1 MAKTK
6 QTAMDSLRMKAL
18 NAYNSMQMPSL
29 RYGIGIYADLAAFNI
44 DDVLQNQKDN
54 DWLKVEIDPRVKVIN
69 IASMDENFIREHM
82 EKMLKIDENKL
93 SALHYAMLNDAV
105 ALIIPKNT
113 NIEKPII
120 INSNCSQ
127 KSKSES
133 IIVLAEECSKVTIL
147 EMAESSD
154 GNYYKSQSVFLFA
167 NENSEINYYS
177 LQNLNENT
185 YNFVVKRAEAKKD
198 SMIKW
203 VDLVLGSRFTQLNM
217 KTDLTENGATTKK
230 LGAFFGN
237 NNQQFDINVESSHVK
252 GNTES
257 VMYHR
262 GILQD
267 NAKCIF
273 SGKVSIAKDARNS
286 TGHQKTDILLMGE
299 TAKCDAVP
307 VLDVQ
312 NDEVVCSHG
321 VTVGQLDPEQI
332 FYLLSRGL
340 DEEAA
345 KQMLILGFLDPVM
358 REINNEDARN
368 KYTKII
374 NKKLKVAEVSNVTN

>member
-1 MAKTK
+1 MAKNK
-6 QTAMDSLRMKAL
+6 QSAMESVRMKAL
-18 NAYNSMQMPSL
+18 SAYNSMLMPSL
-29 RYGIGIYADLAAFNI
+29 RYGIGISVDLTLFNI
-44 DDVLQNQKDN
+44 DEVIQNSKNN
-54 DWLKVEIDPRVKVIN
+54 DWLKLEIDPRVKVVN
-69 IASMDENFIREHM
+69 AASMDENFIKEHM
-82 EKMLKIDENKL
+82 EKLFKIDENKF
-93 SALHYAMLNDAV
+93 SALHYAMLHDAV
-105 ALIIPKNT
+105 ALIIPKDT

-120 INSNCSQ
+120 ITSNCNQ

-133 IIVLAEECSKVTIL
+133 IIVIAEEGSKATIL
-147 EMAESSD
+147 EITESSSE
-154 GNYYKSQSVFLFA
+154 NYYKSQSILLFA
-167 NENSEINYYS
+167 NENSELNYYS

-198 SMIKW
+198 SRIKW
-203 VDLVLGSRFTQLNM
+203 VDLVLGSKFTQLNM
-217 KTDLTENGATTKK
+217 KTDLIENGAATKK

-237 NNQQFDINVESSHVK
+237 NNQQFDLNVESYHEK
-252 GNTES
+252 GDTES
-257 VMYHR
+257 VMHHR

-267 NAKCIF
+267 SAKCIF
-273 SGKVSIAKDARNS
+273 RGKVSIAKDSRNS
-286 TGHQKTDILLMGE
+286 TGHQKTDVLLLGE

-307 VLDVQ
+307 ILDVQ

-340 DEEAA
+340 DEESA

-368 KYTKII
+368 KFNKII
-374 NKKLKVAEVSNVTN
+374 NEKLKVAEVSNVTN